1 MKTNKLLLIFAVLL
15 LASSY
20 SFSQIKAV
28 VGVTGSM
35 LNYVDRNPISVEL
48 QVFDNAGIKVNS
60 TKSNAADNG
69 YFYVTGLFPGNTY
82 IFVVKDKNYLTERF
96 EVSIPNSNKY
106 VEISKDFLLKPN
118 KGGTEIKLNVAPFEF
133 NKSKLRPGSA
143 IVLSEVLNTVKYNPN
158 AKFKIVTYPD
168 SDKNALQN
176 EELTKSRAQ
185 ALIDYFELNGVDSSM
200 FTIQTNK
207 NTDPKNPPPAEK
219 RAKGKKY
226 IGSIY
231 LVVG

>member
-1 MKTNKLLLIFAVLL
+1 MKTNKLLLTLAVLL
-15 LASSY
+15 LASSL
-20 SFSQIKAV
+20 SFAQIKAV

-35 LNYVDRNPISVEL
+35 LNYVDRSPISVEL

-96 EVSIPNSNKY
+96 EVSIPNSSKY

-118 KGGTEIKLNVAPFEF
+118 KAGTTIKLNVAPFEF

-143 IVLSEVLNTVKYNPN
+143 IVLSEILNTVKYNPN

-185 ALIDYFELNGVDSSM
+185 ALVDYLELNGVDSSM
-200 FTIQTNK
+200 FTIQGNK

>member
-1 MKTNKLLLIFAVLL
+1 MKLNKLIIGLIIAII
-15 LASSY
+15 AGSY
-20 SFSQIKAV
+20 SFAQVRAV

-35 LNYVDRNPISVEL
+35 LNYVDKSPISVEL
-48 QVFDNAGIKVNS
+48 QVFDNAGKKVNT

-96 EVSIPNSNKY
+96 EVSIPNSDKY

-118 KGGTEIKLNVAPFEF
+118 KPGTEIKFNVSPFES
-133 NKSKLRPGSA
+133 NKSKLRPGSSL
-143 IVLSEVLNTVKYNPN
+143 ILNEVLNTVKYNPN
-158 AKFKIVTYPD
+158 AKFKIVSYPD
-168 SDKNALQN
+168 TDKNANQN
-176 EELTKSRAQ
+176 EALTKSRAQ
-185 ALIDYFELNGVDSSM
+185 ALIDFFELNGVDASN
-200 FTIQTNK
+200 FTIQQNK
-207 NTDPKNPPPAEK
+207 NSDPKNPPPSNL

-226 IGSIY
+226 IGSTY

>member
-1 MKTNKLLLIFAVLL
+1 MRLNKIILVMAIIIA
-15 LASSY
+15 ASSY
-20 SFSQIKAV
+20 SFAQIKAV

-35 LNYVDRNPISVEL
+35 LNYVDKSPISVEL
-48 QVFDNAGIKVNS
+48 QVFDNAGTKVNS

-82 IFVVKDKNYLTERF
+82 IFVVKEKNYLTERF

-118 KGGTEIKLNVAPFEF
+118 KGGTEIKMNVSPFES
-133 NKSKLRPGSA
+133 NKSKLKPGA
-143 IVLSEVLNTVKYNPN
+143 ALILSEVLNTVKYNPN
-158 AKFKIVTYPD
+158 AKFKIVSYPD
-168 SDKNALQN
+168 SDKDAVQN
-176 EELTKSRAQ
+176 ESLTNSRAQ
-185 ALIDYFELNGVDSSM
+185 ALIDFFELNGVDSSN
-200 FTIQTNK
+200 FTIQQNK
-207 NTDPKNPPPAEK
+207 KTDPKNPPPTHL

-231 LVVG
+231 LVIG

>member
-1 MKTNKLLLIFAVLL
+1 MKTNKLLLTLAVLL
-15 LASSY
+15 LASSL
-20 SFSQIKAV
+20 SFAQIKAV

-35 LNYVDRNPISVEL
+35 LNYVDRSPISVEL

-96 EVSIPNSNKY
+96 EVSIPNSSKY

-118 KGGTEIKLNVAPFEF
+118 KAGTTIKLNVAPFEF

-143 IVLSEVLNTVKYNPN
+143 IVLSEILNTVKYNPN

-185 ALIDYFELNGVDSSM
+185 ALVDYLELNGVDSSM
-200 FTIQTNK
+200 FT
-207 NTDPKNPPPAEK
+207 
-219 RAKGKKY
+219 
-226 IGSIY
+226 S
-231 LVVG
+231 

>member
-60 TKSNAADNG
+60 TKSNDADNG

>member
-1 MKTNKLLLIFAVLL
+1 MRQIKFILLILGII
-15 LASSY
+15 ASSSY
-20 SFSQIKAV
+20 TFSQVRAV

-35 LNYVDRNPISVEL
+35 FNYVDKNPISVEM
-48 QVFDNAGIKVNS
+48 QVYDNAGKKVNA
-60 TKSNAADNG
+60 TKSNGAENG
-69 YFYVTGLFPGNTY
+69 YYYVTGLFPGNTY

-96 EVSIPNSNKY
+96 EVSIPNSDKY

-118 KGGTEIKLNVAPFEF
+118 NMGTQIKLNVSPFEF
-133 NKSKLRPGSA
+133 NKSKLKPGSA
-143 IVLSEVLNTVKYNPN
+143 IILNEVLNTVKYNPN
-158 AKFKIVTYPD
+158 AKFQIISYPD
-168 SDKNALQN
+168 TDKNPIQN
-176 EELTKSRAQ
+176 EELTKKRAQ
-185 ALIDYFELNGVDSSM
+185 ALIDFFELNGVDSSM
-200 FTIQTNK
+200 FTIQSNK

>member
-1 MKTNKLLLIFAVLL
+1 MRLNKIILVMMLIMI
-15 LASSY
+15 ASSY
-20 SFSQIKAV
+20 TFAQVRAV

-35 LNYVDRNPISVEL
+35 LNYVDKTPISVEL
-48 QVFDNAGIKVNS
+48 QVFDNAGKKVNS

-82 IFVVKDKNYLTERF
+82 IFVVKDNSYLTERF
-96 EVSIPNSNKY
+96 EVSIPNSDKY

-118 KGGTEIKLNVAPFEF
+118 HQGTEIKLNVSPFES
-133 NKSKLRPGSA
+133 NKSKLRPGA
-143 IVLSEVLNTVKYNPN
+143 ALILSEVLNTVKYNPN
-158 AKFKIVTYPD
+158 AKFKIVSYPD
-168 SDKNALQN
+168 SDNNSVSN
-176 EELTKSRAQ
+176 EELTKARAQ
-185 ALIDYFELNGVDSSM
+185 ALIDFFELNGVDSGN
-200 FTIQTNK
+200 FTIQQNK
-207 NTDPKNPPPAEK
+207 NTDPKNPPPSDK